1 MENVGCLTLRRIL
14 MGTHLL
20 VHPFMSFGALLTL
33 GGIVRA
39 GVVSNTIAH
48 FYTVLLMCHILCS
61 M

>member
-1 MENVGCLTLRRIL
+1 
-14 MGTHLL
+14 MGTYSL
-20 VHPFMSFGALLTL
+20 VHPFTSFGALLTL

-48 FYTVLLMCHILCS
+48 FYTMLLTCHILCS